1 MNENALFYVNLF
13 ELLEEDDDDYEN
25 CCLIDGQSLD
35 ENRIELKCKHK
46 FNYLSLLNEIQM
58 QKKKNLLETQKIKS
72 YEIKC
77 PYCRS
82 VHSGVLQYKSEIFE
96 KKIKGVNWP
105 PSKVLKFKSC
115 AALLK
120 SGKRKG
126 ELCGKSCVDEFCNQ
140 HNKTKKTSVN
150 IKVGPTCTAII
161 KSGKRKGVVCGCKAK
176 KNTSF
181 CGRHIQKK
189 TI

>member
-1 MNENALFYVNLF
+1 MNENALFFANLY
-13 ELLEEDDDDYEN
+13 ELLEENDDYEN
-25 CCLIDGQSLD
+25 CCLIDGLVLD
-35 ENRIELKCKHK
+35 KNCIELKCKHK
-46 FNYLSLLNEIQM
+46 FNYLSLLNEVQS
-58 QKKKNLLETQKIKS
+58 QKKKNLLETQKIKR

-77 PYCRS
+77 PYCRN
-82 VHSGVLQYKSEIFE
+82 VHSGVLQYKSELFE

-115 AALLK
+115 TSLLK

-126 ELCGKSCVDEFCNQ
+126 EMCGKSCVDEFCNQ
-140 HNKTKKTSVN
+140 HNAKQN

-176 KNTSF
+176 NTSF
-181 CGRHIQKK
+181 CGRHILKK